1 MHIIC
6 IEVGLKEMQL
16 EYDIFNK
23 EKLLYNLFGATQQN
37 VLTSILVTLHLQLC
51 RRNETVI

>member
-37 VLTSILVTLHLQLC
+37 VLTSILVTLHLQLY